1 MVDFYPLEKDR
12 HISIRTMR
20 SGKPIIKK
28 TILYYSQK
36 TSWSVPCA
44 RPFRAS
50 IKDMQKAQSIPIR
63 AESGCGKECFDH
75 SMHHASAR
83 GKNPFIFND
92 SCYFL
97 KL

>member
-1 MVDFYPLEKDR
+1 LTFTP
-12 HISIRTMR
+12 
-20 SGKPIIKK
+20 GKGSAHLHPDDEERQADHQKK

-36 TSWSVPCA
+36 KSWSIPCA

-92 SCYFL
+92 PCYLL